1 MQFIKLVAISAF
13 ASTALA
19 QGDIA
24 ALLSSQPDLSTLLA
38 LVGAAGLNQTL
49 STTSNITIFAPTNSA
64 FQALDP
70 SSPEAQ
76 AAAANDTAAI
86 TALLQNHVV
95 PGTIKAAAIGE
106 VPTFVQSL
114 LKPSTNGTSYT
125 GIIGGSYDG
134 VIKNGNG
141 VNVLAGGL
149 TVANVT
155 QAVSVVIG
163 LVRMMLTTTG
173 HRARQWCDHPQGRQ
187 SP

>member
-1 MQFIKLVAISAF
+1 MQLIRFTVVSAL
-13 ASTALA
+13 AAGALA

-24 ALLSSQPDLSTLLA
+24 TLLKSQSDLSTLLE
-38 LVGAAGLNQTL
+38 LVGVAGLNMTL
-49 STTSNITIFAPTNSA
+49 STTGNITIFAPTNSA
-64 FQALDP
+64 FQALDS

-76 AAAANDTAAI
+76 AAATNNTDAI

-95 PGTIKAAAIGE
+95 PGMYNSSAIGE

-134 VIKNGNG
+134 VVKNGDG

-155 QAVSVVIG
+155 QAVSV
-163 LVRMMLTTTG
+163 
-173 HRARQWCDHPQGRQ
+173 
-187 SP
+187 S